1 MKRSDRGLDVPA
13 ISALLVLATRHN
25 LVMRRRRWLVPDAAV
40 VVLAAVVAVV
50 ALRARATHNH
60 EVADLRSR
68 TMRDLARVG
77 IQGTVVSAGVD
88 NGGAGSADCGVH
100 VVVSISAGAPA
111 QQVARMLSAVGPVY
125 QDRDA
130 GILVVAQEPAAT
142 GADAVLDLRCRD
154 AIPFGDATPVR

>member
-25 LVMRRRRWLVPDAAV
+25 LVMRRRRWLVPAATV
-40 VVLAAVVAVV
+40 VVLAAVVAVVAVV

-142 GADAVLDLRCRD
+142 GADTVLDL
-154 AIPFGDATPVR
+154 